1 MGPDAIKELHRAIC
15 TGISGPME
23 RHLWLNLSGIKEKD
37 KTFFLDALLSPAGL
51 FVDAVTSVVER
62 FQEVK
67 KQAAAE
73 VLPSPS
79 LCLRGSFMS
88 RAWLL
93 AI

>member
-1 MGPDAIKELHRAIC
+1 
-15 TGISGPME
+15 ME

-67 KQAAAE
+67 KQAAAFQRYFPHQAYVSE
-73 VLPSPS
+73 DPSCHE
-79 LCLRGSFMS
+79 LGS
-88 RAWLL
+88 
-93 AI
+93 